1 MVLAP
6 DSAGAGQEY
15 APVGNLAA
23 RGTGNGTP
31 DELQVTDT

>member
-15 APVGNLAA
+15 APVDNLA
-23 RGTGNGTP
+23 RPGNGSGSP